1 MPKRFWPRMERC
13 VKKVKAS
20 GSKVNA
26 YAVCYKSIMRDDQKN
41 DWTKK
46 DK

>member
-1 MPKRFWPRMERC
+1 MPKKLEKC

-26 YAVCYKSIMRDDQKN
+26 YAVCNASIKRG
-41 DWTKK
+41 KK
-46 DK
+46 GK